1 MSWTSKTS
9 SLTRASPAASTM
21 SLRLSIQWKNSS
33 RAGGR
38 RPARDGWT
46 CRATTASRAPW
57 ERSAS
62 SRPTTCANGTR
73 SPSPAMSWQWQS
85 TRASHSTM
93 PSRLYRRGTASTP
106 HSATQ
111 QTPSCASASSRSCA
125 TVTATPTMRSMI
137 VGSMSRP
144 CPPPPSRSS
153 PRKSRSRRVIAS
165 ISWTQRRHPASTS
178 RAAAPWSP
186 WTAMITKS

>member
-21 SLRLSIQWKNSS
+21 RARLSIQWKNSS

-38 RPARDGWT
+38 RPVWDGWT

-57 ERSAS
+57 ERSTSSGPTMCAS
-62 SRPTTCANGTR
+62 GTR
-73 SPSPAMSWQWQS
+73 SPSPVMSWQWES

-106 HSATQ
+106 HSAKQ
-111 QTPSCASASSRSCA
+111 RTPYCASASSRSCA
-125 TVTATPTMRSMI
+125 TAMDTPTTTSMT
-137 VGSMSRP
+137 VGSMSLP

-153 PRKSRSRRVIAS
+153 PRKSRSRRATAS
-165 ISWTQRRHPASTS
+165 TSWTRVRPPASTS